1 MDLVFGLLNIQPFAL
16 EISVVVA
23 EFARVSLE

>member
-16 EISVVVA
+16 ETSGVVA
-23 EFARVSLE
+23 EFTRVSFE